1 MSNPKETM
9 NTIKTAIIFI
19 VLWIIIGAVTVIA
32 FLYLY
37 GTMDKIDRIHA
48 MLEQNDIQY
57 NLK

>member
-1 MSNPKETM
+1 M
-9 NTIKTAIIFI
+9 NTIKTAVILI
-19 VLWIIIGAVTVIA
+19 VLWIILGAVTVIA

-37 GTMDKIDRIHA
+37 GTMEKIDRIHA